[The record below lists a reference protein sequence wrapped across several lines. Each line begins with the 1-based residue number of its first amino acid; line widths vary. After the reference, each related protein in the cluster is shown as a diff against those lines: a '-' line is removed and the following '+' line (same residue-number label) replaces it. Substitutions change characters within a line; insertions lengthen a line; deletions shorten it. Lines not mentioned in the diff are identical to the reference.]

1 MTWAGAAGHLDSLL
15 PKQAWEQICKCP
27 RVGQVFFGESVA
39 GVGVGGTCQKLL
51 LLGAAQAQ
59 SPRELPCDYTPRPQP
74 PALNRR
80 NVREGHLRGLRQPPQ
95 GQVVAGSP
103 LAQEGTKFTPFI
115 AKHVS
120 EYIIIIAG
128 RQPEWCGPNPH
139 VSSARTVHPD
149 FPGHQRAG
157 AGGFS

>member
-15 PKQAWEQICKCP
+15 PKQAWEQICKYP

-74 PALNRR
+74 PALNREMFGKGTFEASA
-80 NVREGHLRGLRQPPQ
+80 NPLKVRLLRARHLRKKEPNLRRS
-95 GQVVAGSP
+95 SP
-103 LAQEGTKFTPFI
+103 SMLASI
-115 AKHVS
+115 
-120 EYIIIIAG
+120 
-128 RQPEWCGPNPH
+128 
-139 VSSARTVHPD
+139 
-149 FPGHQRAG
+149 
-157 AGGFS
+157 